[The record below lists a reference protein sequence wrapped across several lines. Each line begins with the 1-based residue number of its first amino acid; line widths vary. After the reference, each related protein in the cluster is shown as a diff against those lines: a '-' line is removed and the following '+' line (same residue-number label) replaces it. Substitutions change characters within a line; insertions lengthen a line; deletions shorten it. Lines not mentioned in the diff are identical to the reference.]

1 MPPKILVISGPT
13 ASGKTRLAVELA
25 LRHGGE
31 VVSADSMQVYR
42 RMDIGTAK
50 PTPEEMRGI
59 PHHMLDVA
67 DPEED
72 FSVARYV
79 ELAAPCVDD
88 ILARGKL
95 PIVAGGTGLL
105 PGLPPLRPHLRPLL
119 PRTAVSAPGWRPG
132 FDALEGGR
140 PCWGSW
146 PPADPEAAARL
157 HPNDCKR
164 IVRAL
169 EVYQQTGKTISQH
182 NRETRALPPRYDA
195 LTLSLAFQ
203 RREDMWAPHRPAGG
217 RDDGRRPGG
226 GGPGPPGLRCPGA
239 VHRHAG
245 HRLQG
250 DGRRAARRRRCLR
263 RPRRRSSSA
272 PGSTPSASSPGSAV
286 PKGPNGSSG
295 DRNLILT
302 AACRTSTEYLEEF
315 GLV

>member
-95 PIVAGGTGLL
+95 PIVAGGTGLYL
-105 PGLPPLRPHLRPLL
+105 DSLLSGRTFAPFSPDGGLRARLEAR
-119 PRTAVSAPGWRPG
+119 
-132 FDALEGGR
+132 FDALGG
-140 PCWGSW
+140 GAMLGELAA
-146 PPADPEAAARL
+146 ADPEAAARL
-157 HPNDCKR
+157 HPNDRKR

-169 EVYQQTGKTISQH
+169 EVFQQTGKTISQH
-182 NRETRALPPRYDA
+182 NRETRALSPRYDA

-203 RREDMWAPHRPAGG
+203 RREDMWARIDRRVDEMMAAG
-217 RDDGRRPGG
+217 
-226 GGPGPPGLRCPGA
+226 L
-239 VHRHAG
+239 
-245 HRLQG
+245 
-250 DGRRAARRRRCLR
+250 ARRSGPSWTPVSRCGAPPCRPSATRRWLPLCGRAERWL
-263 RPRRRSSSA
+263 RPRRRLSSA
-272 PGSTPSASSPGSAV
+272 PGSTPSGSSPGSGAIRR
-286 PKGPNGSSG
+286 PTGCSG
-295 DRNLILT
+295 RKIQILGTPDSVRRNFWRNL
-302 AACRTSTEYLEEF
+302 
-315 GLV
+315 G